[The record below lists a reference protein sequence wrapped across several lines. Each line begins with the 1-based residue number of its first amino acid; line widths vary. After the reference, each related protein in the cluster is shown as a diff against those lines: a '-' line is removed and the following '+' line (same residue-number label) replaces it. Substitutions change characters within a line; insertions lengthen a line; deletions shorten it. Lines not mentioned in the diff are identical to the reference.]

1 MYLNTYLN
9 VSHGLFLN
17 RAVISLLLCDIGHLL
32 FRKHMLHNVIIARA
46 LGEMIIAYTSYMC
59 SGER

>member
-1 MYLNTYLN
+1 MAYFRT
-9 VSHGLFLN
+9 
-17 RAVISLLLCDIGHLL
+17 AVIFLLLSDIGHLL

-59 SGER
+59 RGER